1 MNVFLWILQVL
12 LALHTAMGAVW
23 KLSNSE
29 QVPGLTAIP
38 HAVWLGLS
46 GLEVLACVG
55 LLLPAVARRL
65 GRLVPLSAGF
75 IVAEMLLFTGVHLAS
90 GAPLNGEVAYWLIVA
105 ALCGF
110 LAWARFSLRPIAPT
124 A

>member
-29 QVPGLTAIP
+29 QTAGLTALP
-38 HAVWLGLS
+38 HGVWVSLS
-46 GLEVLACVG
+46 GLEVLAALA
-55 LLLPAVARRL
+55 LLLPAVSKRL
-65 GRLVPLSAGF
+65 GRLVPFAAAF

-90 GAPLNGEVAYWLIVA
+90 GAPLNGEIAYWLVVA
-105 ALCGF
+105 AVCAF
-110 LAWARFSLRPIAPT
+110 LAWGRFRVRPIKT
-124 A
+124 TT